1 MQDLK
6 YDEDFSDNN
15 NNSEDFDSE
24 YDSCMKNVLVNL
36 ETNSKK
42 FINLGNRPNSYYCHD
57 FARSEEYSNELKNL
71 VLGSAKNM
79 RIDKFLILHIRLLAI
94 SIKILNVH
102 KSSSSNE
109 ENDNIEGII
118 FINETETW
126 EEKKDKYMNHDKYL
140 GGLCPDSEDQ
150 CVMVQ
155 NTCVFDS
162 MTQSLLV
169 AYCDRIKYHNYVND
183 TSSPIFN
190 FIELLSQDG
199 VSQKIYKNRTLI
211 LKNTLQPQNMI
222 MDCAY
227 IVYNSFGKIEI
238 FQKLAKFYCFK
249 VCKNTKKPIFS
260 DSLRY

>member
-1 MQDLK
+1 MEFGEIELAHLYNESVLCKVGQLDADEKLDL
-6 YDEDFSDNN
+6 
-15 NNSEDFDSE
+15 
-24 YDSCMKNVLVNL
+24 
-36 ETNSKK
+36 
-42 FINLGNRPNSYYCHD
+42 
-57 FARSEEYSNELKNL
+57 ARSGEYSNELKNL